1 METLNS
7 ELWNLN
13 CAGFPFMKLNLEQK
27 AVTVNTNKRNWQ
39 QGESLRNSSRSIPKN
54 GRFGRGKKTNLILG
68 KINGQEGRN
77 TTNEWKTRHRIF
89 CNLPKPNPS
98 TQVWLGR
105 KKYKWKKQKT
115 KKTQNPK
122 QIKTRLKRGVKQ
134 QSVLSKNILCFC
146 LYIANPKP
154 SQSRISPP
162 THKKTKQNKKPH
174 ELLESSSI
182 TVSLSSKQA
191 SWTPHW
197 NKKADLDEVL
207 FLFFGVVLS
216 SFCIDY
222 SCVCVCCVIGSFGF
236 MSEVCTFMSGKIAAQ
251 NDEQA

>member
-1 METLNS
+1 MGKREET
-7 ELWNLN
+7 
-13 CAGFPFMKLNLEQK
+13 QQ
-27 AVTVNTNKRNWQ
+27 TNEKQGTEFSAIYRNQ
-39 QGESLRNSSRSIPKN
+39 IQVPK
-54 GRFGRGKKTNLILG
+54 FDLV
-68 KINGQEGRN
+68 GRN
-77 TTNEWKTRHRIF
+77 INEK
-89 CNLPKPNPS
+89 NKKP
-98 TQVWLGR
+98 
-105 KKYKWKKQKT
+105 

>member
-1 METLNS
+1 
-7 ELWNLN
+7 
-13 CAGFPFMKLNLEQK
+13 MK
-27 AVTVNTNKRNWQ
+27 T
-39 QGESLRNSSRSIPKN
+39 
-54 GRFGRGKKTNLILG
+54 
-68 KINGQEGRN
+68 
-77 TTNEWKTRHRIF
+77 
-89 CNLPKPNPS
+89 
-98 TQVWLGR
+98 
-105 KKYKWKKQKT
+105 
-115 KKTQNPK
+115 KTQNPN

-174 ELLESSSI
+174 ELLASSSI